1 MKLTVDKQDNY
12 TAITLLDSKLDSLL
26 APDLKSELVV
36 MANEGVKHLIM
47 DLSQVQ
53 YVDSSG
59 LSALLTAER
68 LWKEKGSFILTGVNS
83 ESVLKL
89 IEISKLEDVFTIL
102 PTLDDALALLKTE
115 EMAREFKPE
124 E

>member
-12 TAITLLDSKLDSLL
+12 TAITLLDTKLDSLL

-36 MANEGVKHLIM
+36 MANEGVKHLVM

-68 LWKEKGSFILTGVNS
+68 LWKDKGNFILTGVNS

-102 PTLDDALALLKTE
+102 PSLEDALALLKAE
-115 EMAREFKPE
+115 AMAREFKPE